1 VADYPATPAALM
13 RNFQN
18 EPLVASLTGAGPVTE
33 LHVRL
38 FHDDA
43 TPSGYRWSSPLGPRM
58 KLSSGTLVSAQIVTR
73 RQRPIDLVF
82 PSVKQMLGV
91 S

>member
-1 VADYPATPAALM
+1 M
-13 RNFQN
+13 K
-18 EPLVASLTGAGPVTE
+18 
-33 LHVRL
+33 L
-38 FHDDA
+38 FADDA

-73 RQRPIDLVF
+73 RQRPINLVI
-82 PSVKQMLGV
+82 PSVKEMLGV